1 MERTA
6 KRIEVDGSTYEC
18 NVEPSQLPTVE
29 RMLRGTT
36 DTDLAIQ
43 ALSLPAR
50 PIWLRAVVKLLRW
63 YRRRISPRLGSRCVF
78 EPSCSHYSEL
88 AFREKGLLKGFWLT
102 ARRLHRCRPGAGG
115 VDMP

>member
-1 MERTA
+1 MES
-6 KRIEVDGSTYEC
+6 KPKIIEIDGNSYEC
-18 NVEPSQLPTVE
+18 NVEPLQLPTIE
-29 RMLRGTT
+29 RLLRGTT

-43 ALSLPAR
+43 ALPLPSK
-50 PIWLRAVVKLLRW
+50 PLWLSFAVKMLRW
-63 YRRRISPRLGSRCVF
+63 YRRSISPMLGNRCVF

-115 VDMP
+115 IDMP